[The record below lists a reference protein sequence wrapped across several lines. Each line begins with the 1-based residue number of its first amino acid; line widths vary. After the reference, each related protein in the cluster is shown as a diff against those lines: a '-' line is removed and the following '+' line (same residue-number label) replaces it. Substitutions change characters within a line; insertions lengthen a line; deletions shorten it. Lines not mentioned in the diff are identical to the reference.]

1 MRTTFPVGI
10 NINFPVAGYFQC
22 DTSPL
27 SGNTRSHHHNMT
39 ITPDLYHFPKNVFNC
54 NSLKYRTKSTKPDS
68 SDYLTDSFW
77 LKSRIKTLMFFYQ
90 RALTGGIRDILTKMK
105 AANSTHSKSVTN
117 ELQGLIMNKHLNK
130 LQKKMHTHSNLF

>member
-1 MRTTFPVGI
+1 
-10 NINFPVAGYFQC
+10 
-22 DTSPL
+22 
-27 SGNTRSHHHNMT
+27 
-39 ITPDLYHFPKNVFNC
+39 
-54 NSLKYRTKSTKPDS
+54 
-68 SDYLTDSFW
+68 
-77 LKSRIKTLMFFYQ
+77 MFFYQ